1 MGIKHLE
8 SIQNLLKKDSKSY
21 SKTELRDT
29 LRIDYQTV
37 LDALSY
43 LLHANFITKSK
54 KIGEVEK
61 FKWKQSQDGKRG
73 AKVAAPTA
81 TKVIK

>member
-1 MGIKHLE
+1 M
-8 SIQNLLKKDSKSY
+8 KKDPDKSY

-37 LDALSY
+37 LDVLAY
-43 LLHANFITKSK
+43 LLVEDKIFRFQ

-61 FKWKQSQDGKRG
+61 FKWC
-73 AKVAAPTA
+73 T
-81 TKVIK
+81 

>member
-8 SIQNLLKKDSKSY
+8 SIQDLLRKNSKSY
-21 SKTELRDT
+21 SKTEIRDT

-43 LLHANFITKSK
+43 LLSENKIIKVK

-61 FKWKQSQDGKRG
+61 FKWK
-73 AKVAAPTA
+73 
-81 TKVIK
+81 